1 MPSVIR
7 GMEFKLTP
15 ASQRQ
20 NIDNPNNRRKNLF
33 SIGRPAR
40 LPQSVGYGT
49 WTSNNRVL
57 GWFPGNGDDT
67 PVWTLALD
75 GEGLAL
81 GVDTKR
87 KTIYT
92 SDSLGKVTSVNIADG
107 SVNWSIV
114 PFTSSAHLIGPTIAV
129 DNNGYIYL
137 AVGNGNR
144 HVKKINFTDG
154 SVIWES
160 STRYPKATS
169 AVFSPATNSVYV
181 GYNNNQVSMVRYDA
195 DTGEEIWAIDA
206 NAGEGYDPMQDGE
219 TGPWDCDLLP
229 NGNNIA
235 VVGSKW
241 NRTLSQN
248 ENLFWIVDGDH
259 GDISVQSS
267 LDSTSNGGIVMVN
280 PMKCFVSTDDG
291 LYVYDMDGM
300 LCCMSPTYGH
310 GNPLGY
316 SAYLQQS
323 FIATDDGLVLA
334 IDVDSSS
341 TTDETIVVSSSETS
355 IGPSSPSN
363 NKKSKLIIT
372 E

>member
-1 MPSVIR
+1 MD
-7 GMEFKLTP
+7 FKLTP

-20 NIDNPNNRRKNLF
+20 NIDNPNSRRKNLF

-40 LPQSVGYGT
+40 LPKPVGYGT
-49 WTSNNRVL
+49 WTSNNNVL
-57 GWFPGNGDDT
+57 GWFTGDGSTT
-67 PVWTLALD
+67 PEWTRALT
-75 GEGLAL
+75 GEGLAV

-87 KTIYT
+87 KVIYA
-92 SDSLGKVTSVNIADG
+92 SDTLGNLTSVNISDG
-107 SVNWSIV
+107 SVNWSIL
-114 PFTSSAHLIGPTIAV
+114 PYTSSDQLLGPTIAV

-144 HVKKINFTDG
+144 YVKKINHTDG

-160 STRYPKATS
+160 NTRYPKATS
-169 AVFSPATNSVYV
+169 ATFSPATNSIYV
-181 GYNNNQVSMVRYDA
+181 GYKNNSVSMVRFDA
-195 DTGEEIWAIDA
+195 DTGQEIWTIAA
-206 NAGEGYDPMQDGE
+206 NAGEGYDPIQAGE
-219 TGPWDCDLLP
+219 TGPWDCELLP
-229 NGNNIA
+229 DGNNIA
-235 VVGSKW
+235 VIGSKW
-241 NRTLSQN
+241 NRDLQQN
-248 ENLFWIVDGDH
+248 ENLLWIIDGDH

-334 IDVDSSS
+334 IDIDATDSENQ
-341 TTDETIVVSSSETS
+341 TLVVSSSEES
-355 IGPSSPSN
+355 IGPSSPGT